1 MCVGT
6 GARMLGLVGI
16 HLKKDA
22 DKAKVGLV
30 NKKA

>member
-1 MCVGT
+1 
-6 GARMLGLVGI
+6 MLGLVGI